1 MDRTFFKL
9 NKDIYVATIYISPEH
24 SSSNVDGI
32 KPIYEQLIADVVKFS
47 NIGHVIVQGDFNTY
61 TNTKQDFVS
70 YDDSGRSNPEDDHYI
85 SDQNLPRNNLDP
97 KLINNSGKHL
107 LNLCKES
114 VLRILNGRTIGDS
127 QGKHTCITYNGCS
140 VIDYMLVSIELLDLL
155 GYFEVNGFTSL
166 SNHCAIS
173 CSLLMGFTSQN
184 VTQCQLDLPPN
195 KFIWNQEAIN
205 LYIQNS
211 NSIESKNKFDVFL
224 QSNFTDSSHL
234 IQFRMKMPYNLQN

>member
-1 MDRTFFKL
+1 MKFMWKFLKKIEISGNCHYCVITSFK
-9 NKDIYVATIYISPEH
+9 NFI
-24 SSSNVDGI
+24 
-32 KPIYEQLIADVVKFS
+32 
-47 NIGHVIVQGDFNTY
+47 
-61 TNTKQDFVS
+61 S

-114 VLRILNGRTIGDS
+114 GLRILNGRTIGDL

-140 VIDYMLVSIELLDLL
+140 VIDYMLVSIELLDLVC
-155 GYFEVNGFTSL
+155 YFEVNEFTSL

-184 VTQCQLDLPPN
+184 VTQCQLGQGVLPMW
-195 KFIWNQEAIN
+195 KHKEV
-205 LYIQNS
+205 
-211 NSIESKNKFDVFL
+211 EKG
-224 QSNFTDSSHL
+224 NFTMQNVHL
-234 IQFRMKMPYNLQN
+234 GH